1 MANPNDWKKIN
12 RERWNKYQ
20 RERTERIEIRLTPK
34 KDKDVIDMLKKQ
46 PSISGYLK
54 KLVRADLENKK
65 EIFERTKNDF

>member
-1 MANPNDWKKIN
+1 MANSNDWKKVN

-54 KLVRADLENKK
+54 KLVRADLEKK
-65 EIFERTKNDF
+65 NEIYERTKNDF